1 MPKKKINVAYLKQIA
16 RYQAVR
22 YLDQEN
28 VTSVGVGYKVKDGKQ
43 TNELC
48 IQFTVGQKIA
58 LESLDGA
65 GLAELPRSFKVG
77 DVEIPTD
84 VIERSYKHSGQQ
96 IEVKRKPNR
105 KARMDPIQP
114 GASIGHPKISAG
126 TVGCVVFGVHD
137 SKEYILSNWHV
148 LHGEQGSIGDTIV
161 QPGAYDDN
169 RFRRNIVG
177 RLVRSH
183 LGPAGDCA
191 IAEIDQREVDPEI
204 LELKVKVSGIAEPE
218 LGDSVVKSGRTTAV
232 TYGIVSRVHV
242 TVKLGYGSAGV
253 HHIGKARR
261 AVSRKR
267 STRVL
272 STFYPP
278 PTSHERACK

>member
-1 MPKKKINVAYLKQIA
+1 MPKKKINVADLKQIA

-22 YLDQEN
+22 YLVQEN

-114 GASIGHPKISAG
+114 GQVLDIQRYLPEPWVAWYTAPMIPRNTFFPIGMYCTVNTGQLETRSFNLGHMMTIESTG
-126 TVGCVVFGVHD
+126 T
-137 SKEYILSNWHV
+137 S
-148 LHGEQGSIGDTIV
+148 
-161 QPGAYDDN
+161 PDDW
-169 RFRRNIVG
+169 
-177 RLVRSH
+177 
-183 LGPAGDCA
+183 
-191 IAEIDQREVDPEI
+191 
-204 LELKVKVSGIAEPE
+204 
-218 LGDSVVKSGRTTAV
+218 
-232 TYGIVSRVHV
+232 
-242 TVKLGYGSAGV
+242 
-253 HHIGKARR
+253 
-261 AVSRKR
+261 
-267 STRVL
+267 
-272 STFYPP
+272 
-278 PTSHERACK
+278 